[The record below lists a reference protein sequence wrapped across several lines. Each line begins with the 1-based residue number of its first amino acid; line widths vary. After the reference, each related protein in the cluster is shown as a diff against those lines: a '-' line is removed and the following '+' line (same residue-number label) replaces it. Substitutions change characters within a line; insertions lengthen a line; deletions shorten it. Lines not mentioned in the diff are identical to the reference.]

1 MSEFDLIR
9 RHFSALGPA
18 RSDVLLGVGDD
29 CALLDLPAGQSLAV
43 SIDTFAAGSH
53 FFPDCDPAH
62 VGHKALAVG
71 LSDLAAMGAD
81 PAWST
86 LALTLPSADEDW
98 VRAFGRGFA
107 ALSHAHGIRLVGGDT
122 TRGPLS
128 VTVQVH
134 GFVPAGEAIRRGGA
148 RPGDLI
154 FVSGTLGD
162 AGLALRRMRD
172 GAAVEPELRM
182 RLECPEPRV
191 ALGQGLRGIA
201 SAMIDLSDGLAG
213 DLGHILQAS
222 GVGAEVD
229 LARLPLNA
237 MVASAV
243 ADSGDWSLP
252 LASGDDY
259 ELCFCIPPAHV
270 DALHRLAG
278 RLEYPLSAIGSIRA
292 GSGLLWHLPSG
303 DILDI
308 QRTGFDHFPDRS

>member
-9 RHFSALGPA
+9 RHFVALGPA
-18 RSDVLLGVGDD
+18 RADVLLGVGDD
-29 CALLDLPAGQSLAV
+29 CALLDLPAGQTLAV
-43 SIDTFAAGSH
+43 SLDTLAAGVH
-53 FFPDCDPAH
+53 FFPDCDPVH

-86 LALTLPSADEDW
+86 LALTLPSVDEDW
-98 VRAFGRGFA
+98 VAAFCKGFA
-107 ALSHAHGIRLVGGDT
+107 ALSQIHGIRLVGGDT

-134 GFVPAGEAIRRGGA
+134 GLVPAGEALRRSGA

-162 AGLALRRMRD
+162 AGLALRQMHD
-172 GAAVEPELRM
+172 GNTVDPALRR

-191 ALGQGLRGIA
+191 ALGRGLRGIA

-213 DLGHILQAS
+213 DLGHILHAS

-229 LARLPLNA
+229 LARLPLSA

-252 LASGDDY
+252 LVSGDDY
-259 ELCFCIPPAHV
+259 ELCFCVSPARV
-270 DALHRLAG
+270 DQVRQLAERLG
-278 RLEYPLSAIGSIRA
+278 SRLSAIGSIRA
-292 GSGLLWHLPSG
+292 GSERLWRLPSG
-303 DILDI
+303 DLLDL
-308 QRTGFDHFPDRS
+308 QRTGFDHFSG